1 MSKVREALIEFAQ
14 VGNCVKVSAMD
25 PRTLTEVSIVG
36 PITASRE
43 QLTRTVVKKLHYV
56 LARGRAFRS
65 DDSVLVAPQQTAE
78 PS

>member
-1 MSKVREALIEFAQ
+1 MSQAREALIEFAQ

-36 PITASRE
+36 PTTASRE

-56 LARGRAFRS
+56 LARGHAFRS
-65 DDSVLVAPQQTAE
+65 DDKTLAAPEQTAE